1 MKSTFVVASANI
13 QNTPDLARWKV
24 EQAARLLERDYADIV
39 GLQEI
44 REVEDLIDVRQGL
57 GPDYEVAHQG
67 KSSPIAVHQMKF
79 VIEST
84 DVYQFHEG
92 SGRIPT
98 PTRQAVRARLKRK
111 RRPGHPRTSVFNAH
125 MINGAFNNNHPET
138 KEMRRVLWN
147 HSYSVFANAVDG
159 ALDQGDN
166 VIIVGDMNC
175 PDMPKFKARQEWIF
189 NKRNDKIAVIMQP
202 GWKCVVEKTWEI
214 NNASDHN
221 ALLARLT
228 FKKA

>member
-1 MKSTFVVASANI
+1 M
-13 QNTPDLARWKV
+13 
-24 EQAARLLERDYADIV
+24 
-39 GLQEI
+39 
-44 REVEDLIDVRQGL
+44 
-57 GPDYEVAHQG
+57 
-67 KSSPIAVHQMKF
+67 
-79 VIEST
+79 
-84 DVYQFHEG
+84 
-92 SGRIPT
+92 
-98 PTRQAVRARLKRK
+98 
-111 RRPGHPRTSVFNAH
+111 
-125 MINGAFNNNHPET
+125 
-138 KEMRRVLWN
+138 
-147 HSYSVFANAVDG
+147 FANAVDG

-166 VIIVGDMNC
+166 VIIVGDMNR